1 MTGLVLLFRT
11 GSTNK
16 YTYTSDVSFNRM
28 FYALFGYCWQI
39 SNYKLLSDLRFIEK
53 EGNLTFNIFLTD
65 SLMITKP
72 GLDLS
77 QYIGKDIVLDSR
89 SYESYFIELEK
100 YSNYNPKKPD
110 ECKEYAENEY
120 QNCVNTAINQMLT
133 NEFADSLICN
143 PAWLGIENA
152 CQDMNWKNPNLTVT
166 KSKELDKKLM
176 NIMKME
182 LEELKFIC
190 KPPCVVT
197 RANIRTGRS
206 KDYLGVGRNTPR
218 GFGITLIF
226 DETVKYSKAIIGYGF
241 SNFLIDFGSSVGLWF
256 GISAIGKLLFNPI
269 HGGKG
274 GLPLIV
280 IV

>member
-1 MTGLVLLFRT
+1 
-11 GSTNK
+11 
-16 YTYTSDVSFNRM
+16 
-28 FYALFGYCWQI
+28 
-39 SNYKLLSDLRFIEK
+39 
-53 EGNLTFNIFLTD
+53 
-65 SLMITKP
+65 
-72 GLDLS
+72 
-77 QYIGKDIVLDSR
+77 
-89 SYESYFIELEK
+89 
-100 YSNYNPKKPD
+100 
-110 ECKEYAENEY
+110 
-120 QNCVNTAINQMLT
+120 
-133 NEFADSLICN
+133 
-143 PAWLGIENA
+143 
-152 CQDMNWKNPNLTVT
+152 MNWKIPNLTVT
-166 KSKELDKKLM
+166 KSKELDKKLI